1 MSKKKEHHDGVK
13 ELVEK
18 VQHSFKT
25 AEEAFQKTV
34 KELSE
39 RLTDAQGEA
48 KKRLDEVLALVQGK
62 DFAELQEDALARVVA
77 LREEVEGRL
86 DREAFWSAIG
96 LATKSDLDAANKKI
110 AALSRRVKELEGT
123 KSSRR
128 AEA

>member
-1 MSKKKEHHDGVK
+1 MSKKKEQDGVK

-18 VQHSFKT
+18 VQQSFKT

-39 RLTDAQGEA
+39 RLADAQGEA

-62 DFAELQEDALARVVA
+62 DFQELQEDALAKVVA
-77 LREEVEGRL
+77 LRDEVEGRL

-110 AALSRRVKELEGT
+110 AALSRRVKELEGS
-123 KSSRR
+123 KASRR